1 MQVNAKR
8 TTFSTYRLGLN
19 LLHQI
24 LKTTWHSHS
33 VQWIRYTCINVS
45 CVSSAP
51 PVLQSEVT
59 LQCCTVHYGTV
70 ITMWTYCLTVSWIR
84 NQNKLKSGQVMTSH
98 SQTWEN
104 KWNMHIKALS
114 INCLL
119 TLIGLQS
126 LRFFILCHFA
136 VFSWE
141 ATGLSPRLLVLQAIG
156 GNPPTIQLVV
166 RHRYTVQF
174 FRS

>member
-1 MQVNAKR
+1 MC
-8 TTFSTYRLGLN
+8 SGY
-19 LLHQI
+19 
-24 LKTTWHSHS
+24 
-33 VQWIRYTCINVS
+33 
-45 CVSSAP
+45 
-51 PVLQSEVT
+51 VT
-59 LQCCTVHYGTV
+59 LAL
-70 ITMWTYCLTVSWIR
+70 MWVVCPLHLLFC
-84 NQNKLKSGQVMTSH
+84 KA
-98 SQTWEN
+98 
-104 KWNMHIKALS
+104 KWHCSVAVLWDCDHHVNILSYSFMDQESKQAEVWAGHWHLIHKPEKISEICIIKALS

-126 LRFFILCHFA
+126 LRFYILCHFA

-156 GNPPTIQLVV
+156 GNPPTILLVV